1 LGFLTILFY
10 LNGLPSIY
18 TEQDYGVST
27 LKHTYRYALL
37 LPFNV
42 VNTVVLPPLAH
53 FLDPNTLVLGVIGTS
68 YPEESGHASCALII
82 PKGLQGH
89 AFPDTI
95 LGDK

>member
-1 LGFLTILFY
+1 MESA
-10 LNGLPSIY
+10 PSNTGIGMLSY
-18 TEQDYGVST
+18 FPY
-27 LKHTYRYALL
+27 
-37 LPFNV
+37 FNV

-89 AFPDTI
+89 AFPDTMQ
-95 LGDK
+95 L